1 MLTGLRLCRLSWR
14 SRLAAALCLLV
25 SVMLGGCF
33 LYPKSIVV
41 YTFDGYFDPSVVRS
55 FELETG
61 TLVHVE
67 TYKNNAELVSR
78 LKVSWGEFDVVVP
91 SDHELDYLINRQLI
105 VPLNKKKIPNYR
117 NISPV
122 FTPPNFQKELDYAVP
137 YFWMTLGI
145 GYRAGE
151 GTPPN
156 NWKDFFSSDAMSAYS
171 GRISLINEVQETM
184 GLAAIADGFH
194 PNTTD
199 EHELNVI
206 SARLMAYKKL
216 HPHLSSTSVEGLIS
230 GTASVALCWTPAAV
244 GASLDDPRIKVI
256 VPTTDTISIVD
267 TMAIPASSR
276 KKDKAE
282 QFINFMLRPDIA
294 ARLTNYSKYPTTVTH
309 SLALVDPVLRNNPAY
324 VMPAQKSFYVLRGIT
339 EKRYLYDATWAEFTK
354 GLIID
359 D

>member
-1 MLTGLRLCRLSWR
+1 MLTGLRLRRPNRRTWI
-14 SRLAAALCLLV
+14 AAALGLLV
-25 SVMLGGCF
+25 SVGLGGCS

-41 YTFDGYFDPSVVRS
+41 YTFDGYFDPSVIRL

-61 TLVHVE
+61 TLVRVE

-91 SDHELDYLINRQLI
+91 SDHELDYLINSQLI
-105 VPLNKKKIPNYR
+105 VPLDKKKIPNYR

-122 FTPPNFQKELDYAVP
+122 FTPPDFQKELAYAVP

-156 NWKDFFSSDAMSAYS
+156 NWKDFFSKDAMSAYS

-199 EHELNVI
+199 EHELDVI
-206 SARLMAYKKL
+206 RARLMDYKKL
-216 HPHLSSTSVEGLIS
+216 QPHLSSTSVEGLIA

-244 GASLDDPRIKVI
+244 EASLDDPKIKVI
-256 VPTTDTISIVD
+256 VPTRETICIVD
-267 TMAIPASSR
+267 TLAISASSR
-276 KKDKAE
+276 KKAE
-282 QFINFMLRPDIA
+282 AEKFINFMLRPDIA
-294 ARLTNYSKYPTTVTH
+294 ARLTDYSKFPTTVTN

-324 VMPAQKSFYVLRGIT
+324 VLPEPKSLYVLRGIT
-339 EKRYLYDATWAEFTK
+339 EKRYLYDAIWAAFTK